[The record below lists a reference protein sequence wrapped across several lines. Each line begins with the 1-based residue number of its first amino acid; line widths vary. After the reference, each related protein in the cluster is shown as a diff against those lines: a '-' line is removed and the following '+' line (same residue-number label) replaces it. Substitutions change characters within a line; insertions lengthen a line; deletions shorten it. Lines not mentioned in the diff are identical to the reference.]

1 MLRDKATEL
10 GTSFLVHGALFGV
23 FGYLAYHQIKEPP
36 KDEPIEFEF
45 IAAAVPAEP
54 ALPEPPAEVTPP
66 EPQPIIAE
74 KRPPEVPDTAKVV
87 KVDKPAPFSPDAVDD
102 TGNRDAP
109 GDVEAIT
116 APVTTRVFDMA
127 TDVGGGG
134 GSGSGDYVTT
144 TNGTI
149 GVGAPGSGG
158 SGTGGGRLGGVDRAG
173 TSDVKVARDWQVTT
187 QPEPL
192 NDRDF
197 EPDFPPVAKREGREA
212 AVVVRL
218 FIDAGGAVARAEVVS
233 GPRGHGFRKAAL
245 AYARKLRFAPARAG
259 ENPVASRIE
268 WTVHFYVRN

>member
-1 MLRDKATEL
+1 
-10 GTSFLVHGALFGV
+10 
-23 FGYLAYHQIKEPP
+23 
-36 KDEPIEFEF
+36 
-45 IAAAVPAEP
+45 
-54 ALPEPPAEVTPP
+54 
-66 EPQPIIAE
+66 
-74 KRPPEVPDTAKVV
+74 
-87 KVDKPAPFSPDAVDD
+87 
-102 TGNRDAP
+102 
-109 GDVEAIT
+109 
-116 APVTTRVFDMA
+116 
-127 TDVGGGG
+127 
-134 GSGSGDYVTT
+134 VTT